1 MYVLHYI
8 PGAMRQKNLSNLS
21 RNGNWLEVQLHGIVS
36 IPTSVSYLQ
45 LILDLGWVVII
56 VKVLTSISS
65 CSSHDTLVMFVV
77 CYLAYVPI
85 FPQEES
91 MC

>member
-65 CSSHDTLVMFVV
+65 CSSHDTLVMFN
-77 CYLAYVPI
+77 L
-85 FPQEES
+85 
-91 MC
+91 